1 MRISKRIIGGA
12 LLAGVIVATA
22 IVRSDGGYIK
32 SASKVQSH
40 PTSGESS
47 ENFESAG
54 YSFAVT
60 DLARNGSDVTFTIPE
75 NAHEQEKK
83 ADAVVVSGLYDRP
96 KKNSDE
102 CPLVQST
109 AISKSVIDY
118 EPISGKAQVKAHF
131 DDEAIAKAAI
141 EQGCLLI
148 NDPK

>member
-1 MRISKRIIGGA
+1 MKVNKRIVGVAA
-12 LLAGVIVATA
+12 LLGAIIATA
-22 IVRSDGGYIK
+22 AVRSDGGYIK
-32 SASKVQSH
+32 STNKGLSQS
-40 PTSGESS
+40 TRGESS

-118 EPISGKAQVKAHF
+118 KPISGKAQVKAHF